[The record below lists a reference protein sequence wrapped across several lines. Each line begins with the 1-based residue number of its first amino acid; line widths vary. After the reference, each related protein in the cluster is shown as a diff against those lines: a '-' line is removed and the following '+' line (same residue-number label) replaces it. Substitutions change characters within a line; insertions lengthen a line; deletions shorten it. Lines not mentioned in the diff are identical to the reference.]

1 MLQSDEPEKKKN
13 RKPYT
18 LTKQRESWT
27 NDEHERFI
35 KALQLYNRDWKKIE
49 SYVGTKTVVQIRSH
63 AQKYFQKVLKSGQS
77 TDAIPPPRPK
87 RRASDAPLASQASSA
102 FPDAKHARLMS
113 EASTRGASTR
123 GEVDSDDGQQQNSKQ
138 LEAAASMRSAD
149 AVEATAQV
157 RIRLPVLAA
166 NRHCCG
172 TCSLLQFCRRCAVQ
186 AAVKVARSLQMLCS
200 CL

>member
-1 MLQSDEPEKKKN
+1 MLQADEPEKKKG

-63 AQKYFQKVLKSGQS
+63 AQKYFQKVLKSGQC

-102 FPDAKHARLMS
+102 LSDAKHARLMS

-123 GEVDSDDGQQQNSKQ
+123 GEVDSDEGQQQNSKHV
-138 LEAAASMRSAD
+138 EAAASIRSAD
-149 AVEATAQV
+149 AGDGTAQV
-157 RIRLPVLAA
+157 GLI
-166 NRHCCG
+166 
-172 TCSLLQFCRRCAVQ
+172 
-186 AAVKVARSLQMLCS
+186 
-200 CL
+200 

>member
-1 MLQSDEPEKKKN
+1 MMQPDEPEKQKKN

-102 FPDAKHARLMS
+102 VPDAKHMRLMS
-113 EASTRGASTR
+113 EASTRASTR
-123 GEVDSDDGQQQNSKQ
+123 GEVDSDEGGQQQNSKQ

-149 AVEATAQV
+149 AAEATAQV
-157 RIRLPVLAA
+157 RC
-166 NRHCCG
+166 NSCCSSIVKLWRA
-172 TCSLLQFCRRCAVQ
+172 CCIVSLIIA
-186 AAVKVARSLQMLCS
+186 
-200 CL
+200 

>member
-1 MLQSDEPEKKKN
+1 MLQPDEPEKQKKN

-102 FPDAKHARLMS
+102 VPDAKHMRLMS
-113 EASTRGASTR
+113 EASTRASTR

-138 LEAAASMRSAD
+138 LEAAVSVRSAD

-157 RIRLPVLAA
+157 RGIVTAMLSSSAVVAAHFACPVRSSKAYLAA
-166 NRHCCG
+166 DCQR
-172 TCSLLQFCRRCAVQ
+172 TV
-186 AAVKVARSLQMLCS
+186 
-200 CL
+200 CLE